1 MYPAAVDT
9 MSEKKSPIIPGTS
22 PTFEKKSKTFWT
34 PVSTSSTAPSIP
46 LWKNS
51 TIDSQM
57 PVTRST
63 SHSQAFVKNSM
74 IDSHMPVMRPTT
86 QSTPAWKPSEIDSHK
101 PVTIST
107 SHSQASVNSSLIQSQ
122 ASASFSTIQSHAAA
136 VAAAMSSQ
144 YTMIRMIT
152 AIRSRMPTTIQ
163 VIGDAHKAAENS
175 ALAAAAAL
183 NNPAKSLRGPR
194 NI

>member
-34 PVSTSSTAPSIP
+34 PLSTSSTAPSTP

-63 SHSQAFVKNSM
+63 SQSQAFVTNST
-74 IDSHMPVMRPTT
+74 IDSHMPVMRRSEEHTSEL
-86 QSTPAWKPSEIDSHK
+86 QSRFDL
-101 PVTIST
+101 V
-107 SHSQASVNSSLIQSQ
+107 
-122 ASASFSTIQSHAAA
+122 
-136 VAAAMSSQ
+136 
-144 YTMIRMIT
+144 
-152 AIRSRMPTTIQ
+152 
-163 VIGDAHKAAENS
+163 
-175 ALAAAAAL
+175 
-183 NNPAKSLRGPR
+183 
-194 NI
+194 